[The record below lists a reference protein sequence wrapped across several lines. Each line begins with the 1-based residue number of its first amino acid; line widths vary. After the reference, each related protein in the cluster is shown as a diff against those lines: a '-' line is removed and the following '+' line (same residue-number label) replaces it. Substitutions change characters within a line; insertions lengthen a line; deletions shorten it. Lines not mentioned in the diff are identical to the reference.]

1 MTIRNLYNLENLTNK
16 HKKERSL
23 VTSNDNTMTTL
34 KMSQDPTELSFF
46 LISRFK
52 LKYIHMF
59 IKSFIKLIQCLLN
72 QKNFQF
78 RVGDQR
84 NLFAKMA
91 FQMRSEWS
99 QSAKIKKRGAPEH
112 AQRL

>member
-1 MTIRNLYNLENLTNK
+1 MNIRNLYNLENLTNE

-52 LKYIHMF
+52 FKYIHMF
-59 IKSFIKLIQCLLN
+59 IKSFIKLIQYLLN

-99 QSAKIKKRGAPEH
+99 
-112 AQRL
+112 